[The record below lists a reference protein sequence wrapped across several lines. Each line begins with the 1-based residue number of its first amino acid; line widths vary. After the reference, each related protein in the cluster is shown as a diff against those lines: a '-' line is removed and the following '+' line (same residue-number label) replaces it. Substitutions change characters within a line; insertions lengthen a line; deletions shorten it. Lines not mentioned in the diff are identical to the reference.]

1 MSGPSPGARGEVVAA
16 AVCKGSSF
24 WANRRVLIT
33 GGSSGIGKQVA
44 SDLLRAGAEVGIV
57 ADNPA
62 RLSAAAAELREI
74 FPGVWSHVCDV
85 ARLDD
90 VRQMARAYE
99 QRFGAPEVLINNAG
113 YAVYRTFEQMSS
125 EEIRRLVDVNLS
137 GAAVVTRELLPAMIR
152 AGGGHVVMIAS
163 IAGRV
168 PMTPCGVYSAS
179 KHGMVA
185 LAELLRVE
193 AARFNVRIHI
203 VCPGRVETPFFE
215 HESFQRRAHRPESE
229 RTIPIETVSR
239 AILDAV
245 TADRRMTYVPR
256 YYGPLVWLAQAMP
269 LLFRPLWRRLMTSRV
284 EALYS
289 SAPTAADSH

>member
-1 MSGPSPGARGEVVAA
+1 MSAPTPGDVAHVA
-16 AVCKGSSF
+16 SRQGASF
-24 WANRRVLIT
+24 WTRRKVVIT

-44 SDLLRAGAEVGIV
+44 QDLLHAGAQVAIV

-62 RLSAAAAELREI
+62 RLSEAETELRKI
-74 FPGVWSHVCDV
+74 SPSVWAHVCDV

-90 VRQMARAYE
+90 VRRMVGACE
-99 QRFGAPEVLINNAG
+99 ERFGAPDVLINNAG

-125 EEIRRLVDVNLS
+125 EEIRRLVDVNLT
-137 GAAVVTRELLPAMIR
+137 GAAVVTREFLPAMIK
-152 AGGGHVVMIAS
+152 AGGGHVVMVAS
-163 IAGRV
+163 IAGRI

-193 AARFNVRIHI
+193 AARFNVRTHI
-203 VCPGRVETPFFE
+203 VCPGRVETPFFD
-215 HESFQRRAHRPESE
+215 HESFRRRAHRPESE

-245 TADRRMTYVPR
+245 TADRRMTYIPR
-256 YYGPLVWLAQAMP
+256 YYGPLVWLAHALP
-269 LLFRPLWRRLMTSRV
+269 FLFRPLWRRLLTSRV
-284 EALYS
+284 EALYP
-289 SAPTAADSH
+289 SAPTAADIH